1 MARLSHEQIKA
12 EVEKLGYSL
21 IDDSGYMTLNSFI
34 TVKCKNDHNIKA
46 TLNDLRKPSFTCPCC
61 DKPIVFNNPRVV
73 PEKTGYRII
82 AFDQATEHF
91 GLSIW
96 DNGELVFYSLYNFTG
111 DLVSRLLKIKQFIQ
125 QIVIDSWKPDFIVM
139 EDIQQQHGAIITYKI
154 LAMLLGVIEVTCKE
168 NNIKYEV
175 VSPNTWRKYAGTCG
189 KNRKEEKI
197 LSVAKVKEK
206 FGINVSDDIAEAIL
220 IGNYAVRTHQKEY
233 PQAFGI

>member
-12 EVEKLGYSL
+12 EVGKLGYDL
-21 IDDSGYMTLNSFI
+21 IDDSNYTTLNSFI
-34 TVKCKNDHNIKA
+34 IVKCKNNHNIKA

-91 GLSIW
+91 GVSIW

-111 DLVSRLLKIKQFIQ
+111 DLVSRLLKIKQFVQ
-125 QIVIDSWKPDFIVM
+125 QIVIDNWKPDFIIM

-154 LAMLLGVIEVTCKE
+154 LAMLLGVIEVVCKE
-168 NNIKYEV
+168 NGIKYEV

-206 FGINVSDDIAEAIL
+206 FGINVSDDVAEAIL
-220 IGNYAVRTHQKEY
+220 IGNYAIRTHQREY
-233 PQAFGI
+233 PQAFSI

>member
-21 IDDSGYMTLNSFI
+21 IDDSNYTTLNSFI
-34 TVKCKNDHNIKA
+34 TVKCKNNHNIKA

-61 DKPIVFNNPRVV
+61 DKPIVFNNPRIV
-73 PEKTGYRII
+73 PEKKGYRII

-91 GLSIW
+91 GVSIW

-111 DLVSRLLKIKQFIQ
+111 DLVSRLLKIKQFVQ
-125 QIVIDSWKPDFIVM
+125 QIVIDNWKPDFIIM

-154 LAMLLGVIEVTCKE
+154 LAMLLGVIEVVCKE

-206 FGINVSDDIAEAIL
+206 FGINVSDDVAEAIL

>member
-61 DKPIVFNNPRVV
+61 DKPIVFNNPRIV

-125 QIVIDSWKPDFIVM
+125 QIVIDNWKPDFIVM

-154 LAMLLGVIEVTCKE
+154 LAMLLGVIEVVCKE

-206 FGINVSDDIAEAIL
+206 FGINVSDDVAEAIL

>member
-61 DKPIVFNNPRVV
+61 DKPIIFNNPRVV

-125 QIVIDSWKPDFIVM
+125 QIVIDSWKPDFIIM

-206 FGINVSDDIAEAIL
+206 FGINVSDDVAEAIL

>member
-34 TVKCKNDHNIKA
+34 TVKCKNNHNIKA

-61 DKPIVFNNPRVV
+61 DKPIIFNNPRVV

-206 FGINVSDDIAEAIL
+206 FGINVSDDVAEAIL

>member
-12 EVEKLGYSL
+12 EVEKLGYDL
-21 IDDSGYMTLNSFI
+21 IDDSGYTTLNSFI

-61 DKPIVFNNPRVV
+61 DKPIVFNNPRIV
-73 PEKTGYRII
+73 PGKTGYRII

-125 QIVIDSWKPDFIVM
+125 QIVIDNWKPDFIVM

-154 LAMLLGVIEVTCKE
+154 LAMLLGVIEVICKE

-206 FGINVSDDIAEAIL
+206 FSINVSDDVAEAIL

>member
-61 DKPIVFNNPRVV
+61 DKPIIFNNPRVV

-125 QIVIDSWKPDFIVM
+125 QIVIDNWKPDFIVM

-189 KNRKEEKI
+189 KHRKEEKI

-206 FGINVSDDIAEAIL
+206 FGINVSDDVAEAIL
-220 IGNYAVRTHQKEY
+220 IGNYAIRTHQKEY

>member
-61 DKPIVFNNPRVV
+61 DKPIVFNNPRIV
-73 PEKTGYRII
+73 PEKIGYRII

-206 FGINVSDDIAEAIL
+206 FGINVSDDVAEAIL
-220 IGNYAVRTHQKEY
+220 IGNYAIRTHQKEY